1 MVTAA
6 WVLGC
11 WCVASLAVAATWS
24 AFRTFTKRDHA
35 NENALRIPQTGWG
48 RCRTPQEQ
56 MFGPRERQV
65 RPREE
70 GVRARP

>member
-48 RCRTPQEQ
+48 AVSNPA
-56 MFGPRERQV
+56 GADVWSPREAG
-65 RPREE
+65 E
-70 GVRARP
+70 AS